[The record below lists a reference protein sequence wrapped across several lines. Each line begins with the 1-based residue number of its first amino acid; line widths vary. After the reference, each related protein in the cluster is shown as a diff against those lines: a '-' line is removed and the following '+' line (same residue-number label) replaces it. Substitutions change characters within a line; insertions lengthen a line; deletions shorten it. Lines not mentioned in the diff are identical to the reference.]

1 MSRRVPDAPGVG
13 VLSRVRSLTLG
24 SVLALSAIAV
34 LPTAGSAATTP
45 PPGVTG
51 EEVPELA
58 TAKSRAFR
66 QSDGSVVERI
76 YGAPVN
82 FRDAKGTWRHIDT
95 TLQRDGAALKPAA
108 GPVSTELPTK
118 LQDSAASVTDGALT
132 ATLRPLKLEGTA
144 TVRGSEAS
152 FADAAPGM
160 DFELEAL
167 GRGLRHTTVLEG
179 PNATSGLEFDLRVS
193 AGATVKSHDNGGATV
208 TSADGKRSIELSP
221 SFGWVGGDLR
231 NAKAVRS
238 TVRRTG
244 DGWRVRTDLGAPWIR
259 TALRDG
265 KTVTVDPTLTVPTA
279 SHNAALLS
287 TGPDGTGFAAATGIL
302 PVYKGAS
309 GDFRAALKFDLSA
322 IPADARVLDAKVAI
336 HANQEYASEPAM
348 STPHT
353 LTMHEATAPWDPV
366 GASWNARASNQPW
379 TTPGG
384 DFVPGA
390 SATASDV
397 RQMDGWS
404 YWRPTQL
411 VQRWVSGASDN
422 HGVMVR
428 QTNDTPYAINLDGI
442 DAGGSMFANKI
453 PYLQVR
459 YVPSAGQRRD
469 DTYLTESLNDR
480 ATMGVGVG
488 SGNLLLSSQDISIAG
503 VGQPLS
509 LARSYNTALADY
521 QTGSFGNGGTSG
533 LSGDV
538 RLTTLANGS
547 MSLQLGDGSVYRYN
561 KNSGGGF
568 DPAARLEADLVRN
581 PDGSYLLTYR
591 RSQSKWHF
599 RTDGKLDQL
608 KDKNNNTINLTYTG
622 TGVLSKL
629 TDTQGR
635 ELPVT
640 VNTNGQITK
649 VVDPS
654 GRSWNYTYGG
664 TAGNRLTVFT
674 DPEGKQTKYAYDTA
688 SRLKKITTPGGRVT
702 QISYDDDNRVTEYVR
717 ITNADEESGPTTRLR
732 YEQEDPRCAEADDA
746 PKSTVVTD
754 PRGNATTYCIDKQ
767 GRAVLTIDPKGHQ
780 QVTKYTPQGQ
790 VEKFTDGTGSG
801 SAINEATY
809 TGLTNNLESTR
820 GAMGE
825 TTTFG
830 YKPPTPTSSLTD
842 KYQPESQTNPDG
854 QQQFFGY
861 DAQGNVNAVRDAAT
875 DAASQMKATMTYNGD
890 GTIAT
895 AKDGENR
902 QSTYTY
908 WLATDGGFRKG
919 LLKTFAPPAARAATS
934 LNYDTLG
941 RVTSATDG
949 NNKTTTYTYDK
960 LDRVKTTTFPD
971 AKTLTYT
978 YDPDGNKTAA
988 ADTYMGTETY
998 AYDALNR
1005 RTSETLTA
1013 DRTTAYVYDGSG
1025 NLTQVADGFE
1035 ITGYGYD
1042 ELNRPCYVAPTD
1054 AGGGSCL
1061 TPPAGATTFKYDA
1074 AGKRTKTSYPNGVNV
1089 DEAPDLSGKPTT
1101 ITTGTGTNAVSRN
1114 YTYANLGNAKT
1125 GALVQTMQV
1134 NSGATTSYT
1143 YDSSSR
1149 LKTLR
1154 IGATPGVDEVTYN
1167 YDKAGNRTS
1176 FGVAANAANTIAPYT
1191 ATSTY
1196 NGANQLTAQTR
1207 NTKTDGASSQTF
1219 TYDAQ
1224 GNDAAYTWNVRNQ
1237 LKFGPT
1243 SGFNYQGPNMAD
1255 LRDDGDHSVESN
1267 LLGKSRRYAPPNDAP
1282 TSYLRAPDG
1291 ELLGRKD
1298 PAGNWSYYVK
1308 DALGSIIGIYNASG
1322 TLTKK
1327 YDYDPDGNTWRD
1339 SSGKPEDFG
1348 YTGAYTRLGSQTL
1361 YHNGLRWYDP
1371 KTARWT
1377 SADALDQPGDLQDA
1391 NPYLY
1396 VGSDPINYIDP
1407 LGTWSMNWKE
1417 GFQNPIKTIKR
1428 GFGRIGRAV
1437 TSKTGRAIACG
1448 AVGGA
1453 VSGAVGFLAG
1463 GAGAAVAGGAGAGA
1477 AGAACA
1483 SL

>member
-1 MSRRVPDAPGVG
+1 VLAISALAAVPTASSAAETPTPGV
-13 VLSRVRSLTLG
+13 SG
-24 SVLALSAIAV
+24 S
-34 LPTAGSAATTP
+34 
-45 PPGVTG
+45 
-51 EEVPELA
+51 EVPELA

-66 QSDGSVVERI
+66 QEDGSVVERI
-76 YGAPVN
+76 YGAAVN
-82 FRDAKGTWRHIDT
+82 YQDAGGTWRHIDT
-95 TLQRDGAALKPAA
+95 GLKRDGQTLKTTA
-108 GPVSTELPTK
+108 GPVETTIPVALEASP
-118 LQDSAASVTDGALT
+118 ASVVDGSLT
-132 ATLRPLKLEGTA
+132 ATLQPLGLQGSADVEGST
-144 TVRGSEAS
+144 AS
-152 FADAAPGM
+152 FADAAPGL
-160 DFELEAL
+160 DFEVEAL
-167 GRGLRHTTVLEG
+167 SSGLRHTTVLDG
-179 PNATSGLEFDLRVS
+179 KDAPSRLTFDLQVS
-193 AGATVKSHDNGGATV
+193 AGATVKSHGNGGATIA
-208 TSADGKRSIELSP
+208 SPDGKRKVELSP
-221 SFGWVGGDLR
+221 SIGWVGSDLKTAR
-231 NAKAVRS
+231 PVR
-238 TVRRTG
+238 TTLRRAG
-244 DGWRVRTDLGAPWIR
+244 DGWRVQMDTGASWIR
-259 TALRDG
+259 AALRDG
-265 KTVTVDPTLTVPTA
+265 RTVTVDPTLTVPTA
-279 SHNAALLS
+279 TQDASIFSNSPEWSGYSA
-287 TGPDGTGFAAATGIL
+287 GTGIL
-302 PVYKGAS
+302 GVWKSSWGPEYRGML
-309 GDFRAALKFDLSA
+309 RFDLAS
-322 IPADARVLDAKVAI
+322 IPVDARVLDAKVALHGI
-336 HANQEYASEPAM
+336 SSSDVTIPEAVNV
-348 STPHT
+348 PHT
-353 LTMHEATAPWDPV
+353 FALHEMTAPWDAAAV
-366 GASWNARASNQPW
+366 NWNVRAPGTPW
-379 TTPGG
+379 SSVGG
-384 DFVPGA
+384 DMLPGA
-390 SATASDV
+390 AATTQDV
-397 RQMDGWS
+397 RAADGWA

-411 VQRWVSGASDN
+411 VQRWVSGASEN
-422 HGVMVR
+422 HGFALREVGAS
-428 QTNDTPYAINLDGI
+428 QYAMYFDGI
-442 DAGGSMFANKI
+442 GSGGIYYHNQV

-480 ATMGVGVG
+480 ATMGIGVG

-547 MSLQLGDGSVYRYN
+547 MSLQLGDGSIYRYN

-688 SRLKKITTPGGRVT
+688 SRLKKITTPGGRIT

-732 YEQEDPRCAEADDA
+732 YEQDDPRCAEADDA

-830 YKPPTPTSSLTD
+830 YKQGGTSLTD

-861 DAQGNVNAVRDAAT
+861 DNQGNVNAVRDAAT
-875 DAASQMKATMTYNGD
+875 DAASQMKATLTHNGD

-919 LLKTFAPPAARAATS
+919 LLKTFAPPAPRAATT

-960 LDRVKTTTFPD
+960 LDRVRTTTFPD

-988 ADTYMGTETY
+988 ADTYMGTEMY
-998 AYDALNR
+998 AYDELNR

-1025 NLTQVADGFE
+1025 NLTQVADGFG

-1061 TPPAGATTFKYDA
+1061 TPPAGATTFRYDA

-1134 NSGATTSYT
+1134 NGGATTSYT

-1154 IGATPGVDEVTYN
+1154 IGSTPGVDEVTYN

-1176 FGVAANAANTIAPYT
+1176 FGVATNAANTIAPYT

-1207 NTKTDGASSQTF
+1207 NTLTDGSSSKTF
-1219 TYDAQ
+1219 TYDGQ
-1224 GNDAAYTWNVRNQ
+1224 GNDASYHWSVRNQ
-1237 LKFGPT
+1237 LTWGPT

-1255 LRDDGDHSVESN
+1255 LREDGEHAVESN

-1308 DALGSIIGIYNASG
+1308 DALGSIIGVYNASG

-1348 YTGAYTRLGSQTL
+1348 YTGAYTRLGAQTL
-1361 YHNGLRWYDP
+1361 YHNSLRWYDP

-1377 SADALDQPGDLQDA
+1377 SADSLDQPGDLRNA
-1391 NPYLY
+1391 NPYAY
-1396 VGSDPINYIDP
+1396 AASDPVNNTDP
-1407 LGTWSMNWKE
+1407 TG
-1417 GFQNPIKTIKR
+1417 QAVPAIVA
-1428 GFGRIGRAV
+1428 IG
-1437 TSKTGRAIACG
+1437 AIAVR
-1448 AVGGA
+1448 AAARTIPPKIAHYRAKSKFEAPARYNNADNVRSKA
-1453 VSGAVGFLAG
+1453 E
-1463 GAGAAVAGGAGAGA
+1463 GAAKIIEEVVKFPW
-1477 AGAACA
+1477 
-1483 SL
+1483 

>member
-1 MSRRVPDAPGVG
+1 VSRRVPDAPGVG

-24 SVLALSAIAV
+24 SVLAISALAG
-34 LPTAGSAATTP
+34 LPAIGSAAITP
-45 PPGVTG
+45 TPGVTG
-51 EEVPELA
+51 DEVPELA

-66 QSDGSVVERI
+66 QEDGSVVERI
-76 YGAPVN
+76 YGAAVN
-82 FRDAKGTWRHIDT
+82 YRDAKGTWRHIDT
-95 TLQRDGAALKPAA
+95 TLERDGRVLKAAAA
-108 GPVSTELPTK
+108 PVPTRLPSV
-118 LQDSAASVTDGALT
+118 LGEASASVADGGFT
-132 ATLRPLKLEGTA
+132 ASLEPLALEGEAEVSGSSATFTA
-144 TVRGSEAS
+144 
-152 FADAAPGM
+152 AAPGL
-160 DFELEAL
+160 DLKLDAL
-167 GRGLRHTTVLEG
+167 RSGFRHTTVL
-179 PNATSGLEFDLRVS
+179 TSPKAPSKLDFDLHVTV
-193 AGATVKSHDNGGATV
+193 GATVKAHRDGSATIISPEG
-208 TSADGKRSIELSP
+208 TRQIELSP
-221 SFGWVGGDLR
+221 SFGWVDNNTR
-231 NAKAVRS
+231 DVRRVAT
-238 TVRRTG
+238 TVRRSG
-244 DGWRVRTDLGAPWIR
+244 AGWRIRLDLGSKWIR
-259 TALRDG
+259 TALRSG
-265 KTVTVDPTLTVPTA
+265 RTVTVDPTVTVPTA
-279 SHNAALLS
+279 SKDAALLS
-287 TGPDGTGFAAATGIL
+287 IAPDSSGYAAAA
-302 PVYKGAS
+302 GALLIAKVQTALEY
-309 GDFRAALKFDLSA
+309 RAAFQFDLSSV
-322 IPADARVLDAKVAI
+322 PADARVLDAKLAI
-336 HANQEYASEPAM
+336 HANSNPNINTPAM
-348 STPHT
+348 LATSHS
-353 LTMHEATAPWDPV
+353 MSVHEITAPWD
-366 GASWNARASNQPW
+366 AASTSWNARGSGTAW
-379 TTPGG
+379 TSAGG
-384 DFVPGA
+384 DFVAGA
-390 SATASDV
+390 SATVADV
-397 RQMDGWS
+397 RPADGWT

-411 VQRWVSGASDN
+411 VQRWVSGVSEN
-422 HGVMVR
+422 HGLMVR
-428 QTNDTPYAINLDGI
+428 QTNDAPEALVLDGI
-442 DAGGSMFANKI
+442 DAGGTSFANKL

-469 DTYLTESLNDR
+469 DTYLSESLNDR

-538 RLTTLANGS
+538 HLTTLANGS
-547 MSLQLGDGSVYRYN
+547 MSLQLGDGSVYRYP

-568 DPAARLEADLVRN
+568 DPAARLEADLVRD

-640 VNTNGQITK
+640 VNANGQITK

-674 DPEGKQTKYAYDTA
+674 DPEGNQTKYAYDTS

-702 QISYDDDNRVTEYVR
+702 LVTYDADNRVTEYVR
-717 ITNADEESGPTTRLR
+717 VTNTDEESGPTTRLR
-732 YEQEDPRCAEADDA
+732 YEQDDPRCAEADNA

-754 PRGNATTYCIDKQ
+754 PRGNETTYCIDTQ
-767 GRAVLTIDPKGHQ
+767 GRAVLTIDPKGRTQ
-780 QVTKYTPQGQ
+780 ATKYTPQGQ

-809 TGLTNNLESTR
+809 SGLTNNLESTR

-830 YKPPTPTSSLTD
+830 YKQGGTSLTD

-861 DAQGNVNAVRDAAT
+861 DNQGNVNAVRDAAT
-875 DAASQMKATMTYNGD
+875 DATSQMKATLTHNGD

-902 QSTYTY
+902 QNTYTY

-919 LLKTFAPPAARAATS
+919 LLKTFAPPAPRAATT
-934 LNYDTLG
+934 LNYDSLG

-960 LDRVKTTTFPD
+960 LDRVKTTTFSGGS
-971 AKTLTYT
+971 TLTYS
-978 YDPDGNKTAA
+978 YDSDGNKTAA
-988 ADTYMGTETY
+988 ADTSMGTETY

-1013 DRTTAYVYDGSG
+1013 DRTTAYVYDASG
-1025 NLTQVADGFE
+1025 NLTQVADDFG

-1042 ELNRPCYVAPTD
+1042 ELNRTCYAAPTD
-1054 AGGGSCL
+1054 PGGGSCL

-1101 ITTGTGTNAVSRN
+1101 ITTGTGANAVSRN
-1114 YTYANLGNAKT
+1114 YTYANLGSGKT
-1125 GALVQTMQV
+1125 GELVQTMQV
-1134 NSGATTSYT
+1134 NAGATTSFS

-1191 ATSTY
+1191 TTSTY

-1207 NTKTDGASSQTF
+1207 NTLTDGSSSKTF

-1224 GNDAAYTWNVRNQ
+1224 GNDAAYHWSVRNQ
-1237 LKFGPT
+1237 LAYGNYA
-1243 SGFNYQGPNMAD
+1243 GFAYQGPNMAD
-1255 LRDDGDHSVESN
+1255 LREDNGHSVESN

-1308 DALGSIIGIYNASG
+1308 DALGSVIGVYNAAG
-1322 TLTKK
+1322 TLTRK

-1348 YTGAYTRLGSQTL
+1348 YTGAYTRLGAQTL

-1377 SADALDQPGDLQDA
+1377 SADSLDQPGDLQNA
-1391 NPYLY
+1391 NAYLY
-1396 VGSDPINYIDP
+1396 VGSNPVNDTDPTGQY
-1407 LGTWSMNWKE
+1407 
-1417 GFQNPIKTIKR
+1417 GFKNSLRGLCGWICPAAKKGEKVVQSKQVRKTTC
-1428 GFGRIGRAV
+1428 AV
-1437 TSKTGRAIACG
+1437 TS
-1448 AVGGA
+1448 AVVA
-1453 VSGAVGFLAG
+1453 WRVGVRFQPDSAAAG
-1463 GAGAAVAGGAGAGA
+1463 GAVAGGAA
-1477 AGAACA
+1477 AGSFCG
-1483 SL
+1483 

>member
-1 MSRRVPDAPGVG
+1 
-13 VLSRVRSLTLG
+13 
-24 SVLALSAIAV
+24 VLAISALAV
-34 LPTAGSAATTP
+34 IPTTSGATSTTA
-45 PPGVTG
+45 PGVTG
-51 EEVPELA
+51 SEATELA

-66 QSDGSVVERI
+66 QEDGSIVERI

-82 FRDAKGTWRHIDT
+82 YRDAKGTWRHIDT
-95 TLQRDGAALKPAA
+95 TLQRDGDALKTAAGSVITKLPAALEDRP
-108 GPVSTELPTK
+108 
-118 LQDSAASVTDGALT
+118 ASVTEGSLT
-132 ATLRPLKLEGTA
+132 ATLQPLALEGTA
-144 TVRGSEAS
+144 AVRGSEAS
-152 FADAAPGM
+152 FTDAAPGM
-160 DFELEAL
+160 DFRLEAL
-167 GRGLRHTTVLEG
+167 SSGLRHTTVLDGAGAPSE
-179 PNATSGLEFDLRVS
+179 LEFDLRVS
-193 AGATVKSHDNGGATV
+193 TGAKVEPHASGGATV
-208 TSADGKRSIELSP
+208 TSRDGGDQIDLSP
-221 SFGWVGGDLR
+221 SFGWVGNEVGA
-231 NAKAVRS
+231 AKAVRT
-238 TVRRTG
+238 TVRRAAG
-244 DGWRVRTDLGAPWIR
+244 GWRVHMDLGASWIR
-259 TALRDG
+259 AALRDG
-265 KTVTVDPTLTVPTA
+265 KKVTVDPTLTVPTGTQDA
-279 SHNAALLS
+279 SLFENSPSL
-287 TGPDGTGFAAATGIL
+287 TGNSAATGIL
-302 PVYKGAS
+302 TVSKNYPGSDV
-309 GDFRAALKFDLSA
+309 RAALKFDVSSV
-322 IPADARVLDAKVAI
+322 PTDARVLDAKVAI
-336 HANQEYASEPAM
+336 HASSSPQVAADFTLN
-348 STPHT
+348 TPHT
-353 LTMHEATAPWDPV
+353 VSMHEMTAPWTSA
-366 GASWNARASNQPW
+366 GASWSARAAGTPW
-379 TTPGG
+379 TAAGG
-384 DFVPGA
+384 DAITGA
-390 SATASDV
+390 AATATDIRPV
-397 RQMDGWS
+397 DGWA

-411 VQRWVSGASDN
+411 VQRWVSGASEN
-422 HGVMVR
+422 HGVLLK
-428 QTNDTPYAINLDGI
+428 QTDSAPWALYLDGVSS
-442 DAGGSMFANKI
+442 GGIYFANKV

-488 SGNLLLSSQDISIAG
+488 SGNVLLSSQDISIAG

-547 MSLQLGDGSVYRYN
+547 MALQLGDGSVYRYN

-640 VNTNGQITK
+640 VNANGQITK

-717 ITNADEESGPTTRLR
+717 ITDTDEESGPTTRLR

-809 TGLTNNLESTR
+809 NGLTNNLESTR

-825 TTTFG
+825 TTAFG
-830 YKPPTPTSSLTD
+830 YKPGGTSLTD

-919 LLKTFAPPAARAATS
+919 LLKTFAPPAPRAATT

-1042 ELNRPCYVAPTD
+1042 ELNRTCYVAPTD

-1114 YTYANLGNAKT
+1114 YTYANLGNTKT

-1207 NTKTDGASSQTF
+1207 NTKTDGSSSQTF

-1308 DALGSIIGIYNASG
+1308 DALGSVIGVYNASG

-1348 YTGAYTRLGSQTL
+1348 YTGAYTRLGAQTL
-1361 YHNGLRWYDP
+1361 YHNSLRWYDP

-1377 SADALDQPGDLQDA
+1377 SADSLDQPGDLQNA

-1396 VGSDPINYIDP
+1396 VGSNPVNYTDPTGQVLWAPFAARYALQRAATSAPARKVLSSKPVEKAADWAQRNSGTLADKATSATKILTKGIDYI
-1407 LGTWSMNWKE
+1407 
-1417 GFQNPIKTIKR
+1417 F
-1428 GFGRIGRAV
+1428 
-1437 TSKTGRAIACG
+1437 
-1448 AVGGA
+1448 
-1453 VSGAVGFLAG
+1453 
-1463 GAGAAVAGGAGAGA
+1463 
-1477 AGAACA
+1477 
-1483 SL
+1483 